1 MESPENLDSSTAM
14 SRRRLVRYTM
24 DKMAVPVFVSA
35 ITASFVLYINNRVES
50 RHDISISIVRSDSAA
65 PPEPEILFPALFPE
79 PTPTAIPEEDRV
91 YTYTTLIRNS
101 GDFSEQKVIISILFQ
116 SDTADDSPLAGP
128 EIDTSSSLLSQTL
141 TSTDLIDQAPG
152 FALAVPRLDPG
163 EWISLKT
170 TWKQS
175 KRVVANVRSSDV
187 AESARI

>member
-1 MESPENLDSSTAM
+1 MESPEKLDSSTAM

-101 GDFSEQKVIISILFQ
+101 GDFSEQEVTISISFQ
-116 SDTADDSPLAGP
+116 SETADDSPLAGP
-128 EIDTSSSLLSQTL
+128 EIDTSSSLLSQTI
-141 TSTDLIDQAPG
+141 TSTDLIIDQAPG
-152 FALAVPRLDPG
+152 FALAVPRLNPE

-170 TWKQS
+170 TWK
-175 KRVVANVRSSDV
+175 
-187 AESARI
+187 